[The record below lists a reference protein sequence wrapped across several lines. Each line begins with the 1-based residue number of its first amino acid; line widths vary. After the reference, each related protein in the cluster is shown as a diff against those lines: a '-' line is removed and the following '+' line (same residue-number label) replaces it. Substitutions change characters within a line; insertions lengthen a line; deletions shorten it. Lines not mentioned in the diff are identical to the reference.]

1 MKGIVS
7 KIATS
12 SLVIALAMA
21 GGVSSSVAQ
30 RRGFE
35 VRQATDEAS
44 RQAATF
50 SEQAARALRDG
61 RLDEAREAMEQAVA
75 LSPRDA
81 GYRLLLADIY
91 LKGGRFASARATYAD
106 VLELD
111 SSQSRAALGYAL
123 AQIALGNARAAVN
136 QLDAYVDRAPPA
148 DIGLA
153 YALAGETRRAIAI
166 LEPAAR
172 GFGATPRLRQNLAL
186 AYALAGDW
194 RRARAVAAQ
203 DVSPADLP
211 ARMEQWAA
219 FARPDAGPTRVA
231 GLLGVRP
238 VADPGQPVRLALNR
252 PDEVRIAAAAPA
264 PEAAPVALA
273 AAAPQAPLPA
283 PAPAPTADS
292 GWGLPAEP
300 VPSAPAAPVRV
311 AEAEPAE
318 APTYYA
324 PAPQPVPAQ
333 SAREVRLA
341 RAAQSLTA
349 PAPRFLRAAREVRPT
364 APIFPRANP
373 AAGADDGAYVVQIGA
388 FSSEANAEAG
398 WLTLSSRYGLRGRAP
413 VTTTIAVGGRMLH
426 RVAVAGFAGEAD
438 ARRLCASIRAEGG
451 ACFVRQRAG
460 DASIRWAAR
469 YAPNANRRDV

>member
-283 PAPAPTADS
+283 PARNRS
-292 GWGLPAEP
+292 G
-300 VPSAPAAPVRV
+300 
-311 AEAEPAE
+311 
-318 APTYYA
+318 
-324 PAPQPVPAQ
+324 PQPVPAQ

-349 PAPRFLRAAREVRPT
+349 PAPRSLRAAREVRPT

-373 AAGADDGAYVVQIGA
+373 AAGADGGAYVVQIGA

-413 VTTTIAVGGRMLH
+413 VTTTIAVGGRTLH

-438 ARRLCASIRAEGG
+438 ARRLCASVRAEGG

-469 YAPNANRRDV
+469 YAPNAIRRDV